1 MRPGASSER
10 AVILAPT
17 GRDAAVAAA
26 LIKEAGYYANICG
39 DLAALMHE
47 IEGGAG
53 LAVIADEAIKTADLR
68 GLMRWLNDQPSWSD
82 FPIVLLTHQG
92 GGPERNPDAARLG
105 QVLGNVTFIE
115 RPFHPTTLV
124 SIVGSAVR
132 GRRRQY
138 QTRAILEDLTESEGL
153 LQTALNAGH
162 LGALELHLPEF
173 ELEASDTCKAFFGR
187 KPGDPFSYQDLLAA
201 VHPDDRARRLEVLE
215 RAIKTG
221 KDYSIEYRNIWPDG
235 SQHWVDVR
243 ARAVRRPDG
252 SIKSLVGVSS
262 DITARK
268 VAEIERENLLA
279 QLAAERTAL
288 AELTATLEQR
298 VEQRTA
304 DLMKEVAAREKA
316 QEQLRQAQK
325 METIGQLTG
334 GVAHDFN
341 NLLMA
346 VMGNLDLLR
355 KRIPDDPR
363 LHRLIDGALQ
373 GAERGASLTQ
383 RLLAFARQQDLRAVP
398 VDLRALIQ
406 GMIDLLERS
415 LGPRVALRLDLP
427 EGLPPARVDAN
438 QLELAILNLAINAR
452 DAMPDGGSIDIR
464 VAEYQA
470 SDDPALKPGRYLKLS
485 VIDTGKGMTPEILK
499 RAVEPFF
506 SSKPLGKGT
515 GLGLSMVH
523 GLAVQLGGAL
533 QLIEH
538 GRKGHHRDA
547 GAAGRDR
554 GAGSRKSRAQRRNKV
569 NRSAVILFVD
579 DDPLIAMSTTEMLE
593 DLGHQ
598 RDRRQF
604 RPACARHHQERA
616 ADRPDD
622 DRSCDARHDRHRTG
636 RGLARGAAVAA
647 DPARD
652 RLCRTA
658 RRRPA
663 RSAAAGKA
671 LSPGP
676 VARPARSIAGRLNA
690 CRISLAPLLRR
701 SASRCGGPA
710 AGPQR
715 SATLSRGSGLNAP
728 LTIPPQQSSP
738 RPFAAS
744 GGGPRP
750 STAVEG
756 DATWISRRFLQK
768 RRQPSTRSG
777 PGSPMRSSGIRC
789 AAACSSTSSACPAP
803 ARATGPSA
811 CSRSR
816 PMRCGR
822 RPISSPTSRTPTI
835 WPSRPDFRRFRLF
848 CPLKSTAATAAA
860 RLSLN

>member
-1 MRPGASSER
+1 VKPGASSER

-17 GRDAAVAAA
+17 GRDAAVAGA
-26 LIKEAGYYANICG
+26 LIREAGYYANVCG
-39 DLAALMHE
+39 DLAALLHE

-68 GLMRWLNDQPSWSD
+68 GLMKWLNDQPSWSD

-138 QTRAILEDLTESEGL
+138 QTRAILADLTESEGL

-173 ELEASDTCKAFFGR
+173 ELEASDTCKKFFGR
-187 KPGDPFSYQDLLAA
+187 GPDQPFSYQDLLAA
-201 VHPDDRARRLEVLE
+201 VHPDDRARRLEVVDH
-215 RAIKTG
+215 AIKTG
-221 KDYSIEYRNIWPDG
+221 HDYSIEYRNIWPDG

-252 SIKSLVGVSS
+252 SIKSLVGVCS

-288 AELTATLEQR
+288 AELTATLELR

-355 KRIPDDPR
+355 KRIPNEPR
-363 LHRLIDGALQ
+363 LQRLIDGAIQ

-406 GMIDLLERS
+406 GMSDLLERS
-415 LGPRVALRLDLP
+415 LGPRVGLRLDLP
-427 EGLPPARVDAN
+427 QGLPLARIDAN

-464 VAEYQA
+464 VDEYQA
-470 SDDPALKPGRYLKLS
+470 SNDPVLKSGRYLRLS
-485 VIDTGKGMTPEILK
+485 VIDTGMGMTSEILK

-533 QLIEH
+533 QLSSTV
-538 GRKGHHRDA
+538 GKGTTA
-547 GAAGRDR
+547 TLVLPVATSLPEAESPPPAAP
-554 GAGSRKSRAQRRNKV
+554 KV

-593 DLGHQ
+593 DLGHRVIGASSGPHALDIIRSGQ
-598 RDRRQF
+598 PIDLMMTDHVMPGMTGIELAAASRQV
-604 RPACARHHQERA
+604 RPSLPILLATGYAELPEGAQLDLPRLAKPYHQ
-616 ADRPDD
+616 DQ
-622 DRSCDARHDRHRTG
+622 
-636 RGLARGAAVAA
+636 L
-647 DPARD
+647 RD
-652 RLCRTA
+652 RLDQL
-658 RRRPA
+658 
-663 RSAAAGKA
+663 
-671 LSPGP
+671 LS
-676 VARPARSIAGRLNA
+676 
-690 CRISLAPLLRR
+690 
-701 SASRCGGPA
+701 
-710 AGPQR
+710 
-715 SATLSRGSGLNAP
+715 
-728 LTIPPQQSSP
+728 
-738 RPFAAS
+738 
-744 GGGPRP
+744 
-750 STAVEG
+750 
-756 DATWISRRFLQK
+756 
-768 RRQPSTRSG
+768 
-777 PGSPMRSSGIRC
+777 
-789 AAACSSTSSACPAP
+789 
-803 ARATGPSA
+803 
-811 CSRSR
+811 
-816 PMRCGR
+816 
-822 RPISSPTSRTPTI
+822 
-835 WPSRPDFRRFRLF
+835 
-848 CPLKSTAATAAA
+848 
-860 RLSLN
+860 

>member
-1 MRPGASSER
+1 VKPGASSER
-10 AVILAPT
+10 TVILAPT
-17 GRDAAVAAA
+17 GRDATVAAG
-26 LIKEAGYYANICG
+26 LIKEAGYYANVCS
-39 DLAALMHE
+39 DLAALLHE

-92 GGPERNPDAARLG
+92 GGPERNPDAVRLG
-105 QVLGNVTFIE
+105 QILGNVTFIE

-124 SIVGSAVR
+124 SVVGSAVR

-173 ELEASDTCKAFFGR
+173 ELEASDTCKRFYGR
-187 KPGDPFSYQDLLAA
+187 EPGDPFTYQDLMAA
-201 VHPDDRARRLEVLE
+201 VHPDDRERRFEVLD
-215 RAIKTG
+215 RTIKTG

-243 ARAVRRPDG
+243 ARVVRRPDG

-268 VAEIERENLLA
+268 VAEIERETLLA

-298 VEQRTA
+298 VVQRTA

-355 KRIPDDPR
+355 KRLPDDPR

-398 VDLRALIQ
+398 VDLRTLIL

-415 LGPRVALRLDLP
+415 LGPRIALRLDIP
-427 EGLPPARVDAN
+427 EGLPPARIDAN

-452 DAMPDGGSIDIR
+452 DAMPDGGSIEIK
-464 VAEYQA
+464 VVEHQA
-470 SDDPALKPGRYLKLS
+470 SGDPALAAGSYLKLS
-485 VIDTGKGMTPEILK
+485 VADTGKGMTPEILK
-499 RAVEPFF
+499 RAIEPFF

-533 QLIEH
+533 QLASTL
-538 GRKGHHRDA
+538 GKGTSATLLLPVATSMPKAESPAH
-547 GAAGRDR
+547 
-554 GAGSRKSRAQRRNKV
+554 KPQKV

-598 RDRRQF
+598 VIGANSGLHALDILRSEQPIDLMMTDHVMPGMTGVELAAASRQV
-604 RPACARHHQERA
+604 RPSLPILLATGYAELPEGAQLDLPRLAKPYHQ
-616 ADRPDD
+616 DQ
-622 DRSCDARHDRHRTG
+622 
-636 RGLARGAAVAA
+636 L
-647 DPARD
+647 RD
-652 RLCRTA
+652 RLDQ
-658 RRRPA
+658 
-663 RSAAAGKA
+663 
-671 LSPGP
+671 
-676 VARPARSIAGRLNA
+676 
-690 CRISLAPLLRR
+690 LL
-701 SASRCGGPA
+701 G
-710 AGPQR
+710 
-715 SATLSRGSGLNAP
+715 
-728 LTIPPQQSSP
+728 
-738 RPFAAS
+738 
-744 GGGPRP
+744 
-750 STAVEG
+750 
-756 DATWISRRFLQK
+756 
-768 RRQPSTRSG
+768 
-777 PGSPMRSSGIRC
+777 
-789 AAACSSTSSACPAP
+789 
-803 ARATGPSA
+803 
-811 CSRSR
+811 
-816 PMRCGR
+816 
-822 RPISSPTSRTPTI
+822 
-835 WPSRPDFRRFRLF
+835 
-848 CPLKSTAATAAA
+848 
-860 RLSLN
+860 

>member
-17 GRDAAVAAA
+17 GRDATVAAA
-26 LIKEAGYYANICG
+26 LIKEAGFYANICT
-39 DLAALMHE
+39 DLAALLHE

-68 GLMRWLNDQPSWSD
+68 GLVRWLNDQPSWSD

-92 GGPERNPDAARLG
+92 GGPERNPDAVRLG

-124 SIVGSAVR
+124 SVVGSAVR

-138 QTRAILEDLTESEGL
+138 QTRAILADLTESEDL

-173 ELEASDTCKAFFGR
+173 ELEASDTCRAFFGR
-187 KPGDPFSYQDLLAA
+187 KPGEPFSYQDLLAA
-201 VHPDDRARRLEVLE
+201 VHPDDRARRMEVVE
-215 RAIKTG
+215 QTIKTG
-221 KDYSIEYRNIWPDG
+221 QDYSIEYRNIWPDG

-268 VAEIERENLLA
+268 VAEIERESLLA

-355 KRIPDDPR
+355 KRLPNDPR

-398 VDLRALIQ
+398 MDLRGLIQ

-415 LGPRVALRLDLP
+415 LGPRIALRLELP

-438 QLELAILNLAINAR
+438 QLELAVLNLAINAR
-452 DAMPDGGSIDIR
+452 DAMPDGGSIEIR
-464 VAEYQA
+464 LAEHQA
-470 SDDPALKPGRYLKLS
+470 SGDPVLKSGRYLKLS

-499 RAVEPFF
+499 RAIEPFF

-533 QLIEH
+533 QLSSTV
-538 GRKGHHRDA
+538 GKGTTA
-547 GAAGRDR
+547 TLLLPVATAVPE
-554 GAGSRKSRAQRRNKV
+554 AEIPAQTLQKV

-593 DLGHQ
+593 DLGHHVIGASSGLHALDILKSEQ
-598 RDRRQF
+598 PLDLMMTDHVMPGMTGVELAAASRAV
-604 RPACARHHQERA
+604 RPSLPILLATGYAELPDGAQLDLPRLAKPYHQ
-616 ADRPDD
+616 DQ
-622 DRSCDARHDRHRTG
+622 
-636 RGLARGAAVAA
+636 L
-647 DPARD
+647 RD
-652 RLCRTA
+652 RLDQ
-658 RRRPA
+658 
-663 RSAAAGKA
+663 
-671 LSPGP
+671 
-676 VARPARSIAGRLNA
+676 
-690 CRISLAPLLRR
+690 LLG
-701 SASRCGGPA
+701 A
-710 AGPQR
+710 
-715 SATLSRGSGLNAP
+715 
-728 LTIPPQQSSP
+728 
-738 RPFAAS
+738 
-744 GGGPRP
+744 
-750 STAVEG
+750 
-756 DATWISRRFLQK
+756 
-768 RRQPSTRSG
+768 
-777 PGSPMRSSGIRC
+777 
-789 AAACSSTSSACPAP
+789 
-803 ARATGPSA
+803 
-811 CSRSR
+811 
-816 PMRCGR
+816 
-822 RPISSPTSRTPTI
+822 
-835 WPSRPDFRRFRLF
+835 
-848 CPLKSTAATAAA
+848 
-860 RLSLN
+860 

>member
-1 MRPGASSER
+1 VRPGASSER

-17 GRDAAVAAA
+17 GRDASVAAV

-39 DLAALMHE
+39 DLAAMMHE

-68 GLMRWLNDQPSWSD
+68 GLVRWLNDQPSWSD

-92 GGPERNPDAARLG
+92 GGPERNPDAVRLG

-124 SIVGSAVR
+124 SVVGSAVR

-138 QTRAILEDLTESEGL
+138 QTRAILADLTESEGL
-153 LQTALNAGH
+153 LQTALSAGH
-162 LGALELHLPEF
+162 LGALELHLPEL

-187 KPGDPFSYQDLLAA
+187 KPGEPFSYQDLLAA
-201 VHPDDRARRLEVLE
+201 VHPDDRARRLDVLDQT
-215 RAIKTG
+215 IKTG
-221 KDYSIEYRNIWPDG
+221 MDYSIEYRNVWPDG

-363 LHRLIDGALQ
+363 LHRLIDGAVQ

-398 VDLRALIQ
+398 VDLRSLIQ
-406 GMIDLLERS
+406 GMSDLLERS
-415 LGPRVALRLDLP
+415 LGPRVALRLDIP
-427 EGLPPARVDAN
+427 QGLPAARVDAN

-452 DAMPDGGSIDIR
+452 DAMPDGGSIDIK
-464 VAEYQA
+464 VVQYQA
-470 SDDPALKPGRYLKLS
+470 CNDPALKSGSYLKLS
-485 VIDTGKGMTPEILK
+485 VIDTGVGMTSEILK
-499 RAVEPFF
+499 RSIEPFF

-533 QLIEH
+533 QLSSAV
-538 GRKGHHRDA
+538 GKGTTATLVLPVATNAPEAESPAR
-547 GAAGRDR
+547 AA
-554 GAGSRKSRAQRRNKV
+554 QKV

-593 DLGHQ
+593 DLGHHVIGASSGLHALDIIRSEQ
-598 RDRRQF
+598 PIDLMMTDHVMPGMTGIELAAASRQV
-604 RPACARHHQERA
+604 RPSLPILLATGYAELPDGTQLDLPRLAKPYHQEQ
-616 ADRPDD
+616 
-622 DRSCDARHDRHRTG
+622 
-636 RGLARGAAVAA
+636 L
-647 DPARD
+647 RD
-652 RLCRTA
+652 RLDQ
-658 RRRPA
+658 
-663 RSAAAGKA
+663 
-671 LSPGP
+671 
-676 VARPARSIAGRLNA
+676 
-690 CRISLAPLLRR
+690 LL
-701 SASRCGGPA
+701 G
-710 AGPQR
+710 
-715 SATLSRGSGLNAP
+715 
-728 LTIPPQQSSP
+728 
-738 RPFAAS
+738 
-744 GGGPRP
+744 
-750 STAVEG
+750 
-756 DATWISRRFLQK
+756 
-768 RRQPSTRSG
+768 
-777 PGSPMRSSGIRC
+777 
-789 AAACSSTSSACPAP
+789 
-803 ARATGPSA
+803 
-811 CSRSR
+811 
-816 PMRCGR
+816 
-822 RPISSPTSRTPTI
+822 
-835 WPSRPDFRRFRLF
+835 
-848 CPLKSTAATAAA
+848 
-860 RLSLN
+860 

>member
-1 MRPGASSER
+1 VKPGASSER

-17 GRDAAVAAA
+17 GRDASVAAG
-26 LIKEAGYYANICG
+26 LIREAGYYANICA

-47 IEGGAG
+47 VEAGAG

-68 GLMRWLNDQPSWSD
+68 PLTRWLSDQRSWSD

-92 GGPERNPDAARLG
+92 GGPERNPDAMRLG

-162 LGALELHLPEF
+162 LGALELHLPEL
-173 ELEASDTCKAFFGR
+173 ELEASDTCKRFFGR
-187 KPGDPFSYQDLLAA
+187 RPGELFSYEDLLAA
-201 VHPDDRARRLEVLE
+201 VHPDDRPRRHAVL
-215 RAIKTG
+215 RQALKTG

-252 SIKSLVGVSS
+252 SIKSLVGVLS

-334 GVAHDFN
+334 GIAHDFN

-363 LHRLIDGALQ
+363 LHRLINGALQ

-398 VDLRALIQ
+398 IDLRGLIQ
-406 GMIDLLERS
+406 GMVDLLERS
-415 LGPRVALRLDLP
+415 LGPRIALRLDLP
-427 EGLPPARVDAN
+427 DGLPPARVDAN
-438 QLELAILNLAINAR
+438 QLELAVLNLAINAR
-452 DAMPDGGSIDIR
+452 DAMPDGGSIDIKI
-464 VAEYQA
+464 EQYQA
-470 SDDPALKPGRYLKLS
+470 NGDPSLKTGSYLKLS

-523 GLAVQLGGAL
+523 GLAVQLGGTL
-533 QLIEH
+533 QLSSALGKGTTATLILPVATASPEIESPNY
-538 GRKGHHRDA
+538 RP
-547 GAAGRDR
+547 
-554 GAGSRKSRAQRRNKV
+554 QKV

-579 DDPLIAMSTTEMLE
+579 DDPLIALSTMEMLE
-593 DLGHQ
+593 DLGHRVIGASSGLHALDIIRSEQ
-598 RDRRQF
+598 PIDLMMTDHVMPGMTGIELAAASREL
-604 RPACARHHQERA
+604 RPSLPILLATGYAELPDGAKLDLPRLAKPYHQ
-616 ADRPDD
+616 DQ
-622 DRSCDARHDRHRTG
+622 
-636 RGLARGAAVAA
+636 L
-647 DPARD
+647 RD
-652 RLCRTA
+652 RLDQ
-658 RRRPA
+658 
-663 RSAAAGKA
+663 
-671 LSPGP
+671 
-676 VARPARSIAGRLNA
+676 
-690 CRISLAPLLRR
+690 LL
-701 SASRCGGPA
+701 G
-710 AGPQR
+710 
-715 SATLSRGSGLNAP
+715 
-728 LTIPPQQSSP
+728 
-738 RPFAAS
+738 
-744 GGGPRP
+744 
-750 STAVEG
+750 
-756 DATWISRRFLQK
+756 
-768 RRQPSTRSG
+768 
-777 PGSPMRSSGIRC
+777 
-789 AAACSSTSSACPAP
+789 
-803 ARATGPSA
+803 
-811 CSRSR
+811 
-816 PMRCGR
+816 
-822 RPISSPTSRTPTI
+822 
-835 WPSRPDFRRFRLF
+835 
-848 CPLKSTAATAAA
+848 
-860 RLSLN
+860 

>member
-26 LIKEAGYYANICG
+26 LIHEAGFYANIAG

-47 IEGGAG
+47 IGAGAG

-68 GLMRWLNDQPSWSD
+68 GLVTWLNEQPSWSD

-105 QVLGNVTFIE
+105 QALGNVTFIE

-173 ELEASDTCKAFFGR
+173 ELEASDTCKTFYGR
-187 KPGDPFSYQDLLAA
+187 KPGDPFSYQDLLDA
-201 VHPDDRARRLEVLE
+201 VHPDDRAPRQQALGHSIR
-215 RAIKTG
+215 TG
-221 KDYSIEYRNIWPDG
+221 KDYSFEYRNIWPDG
-235 SQHWVDVR
+235 SVHWVDVR

-268 VAEIERENLLA
+268 TSEIERENLLA
-279 QLAAERTAL
+279 QLASERTAL

-298 VEQRTA
+298 VEERTA
-304 DLMKEVAAREKA
+304 ELMKEVAAREKA

-363 LHRLIDGALQ
+363 LHRLIDGAVQ

-383 RLLAFARQQDLRAVP
+383 RLLAFARQQDLKAVP
-398 VDLRALIQ
+398 VDLGALVQ

-415 LGPRVALRLDLP
+415 LGPRIVLRMDIP
-427 EGLPPARVDAN
+427 ANLPPARIDAN

-452 DAMPDGGSIDIR
+452 DAMPEGGSIDIK
-464 VAEYQA
+464 VAEYRSSGDA
-470 SDDPALKPGRYLKLS
+470 TLKPGGYLKVS
-485 VIDTGKGMTPEILK
+485 VIDTGKGMTPDILK
-499 RAVEPFF
+499 KAIEPFF

-533 QLIEH
+533 QLTSTV
-538 GRKGHHRDA
+538 GKGTTA
-547 GAAGRDR
+547 TLILPVATAAPE
-554 GAGSRKSRAQRRNKV
+554 AESPAHATAKV

-579 DDPLIAMSTTEMLE
+579 DDPLIAMSTMEMLE
-593 DLGHQ
+593 DLGHKVIGANSGLHALDIIKSEQ
-598 RDRRQF
+598 PIDLMMTDHVMPGMTGIELAAASREV
-604 RPACARHHQERA
+604 RPSLPILLATGYADLPEGTQLDLPRLAKPYHQ
-616 ADRPDD
+616 DQ
-622 DRSCDARHDRHRTG
+622 
-636 RGLARGAAVAA
+636 L
-647 DPARD
+647 RD
-652 RLCRTA
+652 RLDQ
-658 RRRPA
+658 
-663 RSAAAGKA
+663 
-671 LSPGP
+671 
-676 VARPARSIAGRLNA
+676 
-690 CRISLAPLLRR
+690 LL
-701 SASRCGGPA
+701 G
-710 AGPQR
+710 
-715 SATLSRGSGLNAP
+715 
-728 LTIPPQQSSP
+728 
-738 RPFAAS
+738 
-744 GGGPRP
+744 
-750 STAVEG
+750 
-756 DATWISRRFLQK
+756 
-768 RRQPSTRSG
+768 
-777 PGSPMRSSGIRC
+777 
-789 AAACSSTSSACPAP
+789 
-803 ARATGPSA
+803 
-811 CSRSR
+811 
-816 PMRCGR
+816 
-822 RPISSPTSRTPTI
+822 
-835 WPSRPDFRRFRLF
+835 
-848 CPLKSTAATAAA
+848 
-860 RLSLN
+860 

>member
-1 MRPGASSER
+1 MKPGASSER

-39 DLAALMHE
+39 DLAALIHE

-53 LAVIADEAIKTADLR
+53 LAVIAEEAIKTADLR
-68 GLMRWLNDQPSWSD
+68 GLMRWLNEQPSWSD

-92 GGPERNPDAARLG
+92 GGPERNPDAVRLG

-124 SIVGSAVR
+124 SVVGSAVR

-138 QTRAILEDLTESEGL
+138 QTRAILENLTESEGL

-187 KPGDPFSYQDLLAA
+187 KPGDAFSYQDLLDA
-201 VHPDDRARRLEVLE
+201 VHPDDRARRIEVLE

-221 KDYSIEYRNIWPDG
+221 TDYNFEYRNIWPDG
-235 SQHWVDVR
+235 SEHWVDVR

-252 SIKSLVGVSS
+252 SLKSLVGVSS

-268 VAEIERENLLA
+268 VSEMERDTLLT

-355 KRIPDDPR
+355 KRMPDDPR

-398 VDLRALIQ
+398 VDLRSLIQ

-415 LGPRVALRLDLP
+415 LGSRIALRLDIP
-427 EGLPPARVDAN
+427 EGLPAARIDAN

-452 DAMPDGGSIDIR
+452 DAMPDGGSIDIK
-464 VAEYQA
+464 VALSQVSGE
-470 SDDPALKPGRYLKLS
+470 PGLKPGSYLRLS
-485 VIDTGKGMTPEILK
+485 VIDTGTGMPPEILK

-533 QLIEH
+533 QLSSAV
-538 GRKGHHRDA
+538 GKGTTA
-547 GAAGRDR
+547 TLLLPAATT
-554 GAGSRKSRAQRRNKV
+554 APETESPVLATPKV

-593 DLGHQ
+593 DLGHHVIGVSSGLRALDIIRSEQ
-598 RDRRQF
+598 PIDLMMTDHVMPGMTGIELAAASRQV
-604 RPACARHHQERA
+604 RPTLPILLATGYAELPEGIQVDLPRLAKPYHQ
-616 ADRPDD
+616 DQ
-622 DRSCDARHDRHRTG
+622 
-636 RGLARGAAVAA
+636 L
-647 DPARD
+647 RD
-652 RLCRTA
+652 RLDQ
-658 RRRPA
+658 
-663 RSAAAGKA
+663 
-671 LSPGP
+671 
-676 VARPARSIAGRLNA
+676 
-690 CRISLAPLLRR
+690 LL
-701 SASRCGGPA
+701 G
-710 AGPQR
+710 
-715 SATLSRGSGLNAP
+715 
-728 LTIPPQQSSP
+728 
-738 RPFAAS
+738 
-744 GGGPRP
+744 
-750 STAVEG
+750 
-756 DATWISRRFLQK
+756 
-768 RRQPSTRSG
+768 
-777 PGSPMRSSGIRC
+777 
-789 AAACSSTSSACPAP
+789 
-803 ARATGPSA
+803 
-811 CSRSR
+811 
-816 PMRCGR
+816 
-822 RPISSPTSRTPTI
+822 
-835 WPSRPDFRRFRLF
+835 
-848 CPLKSTAATAAA
+848 
-860 RLSLN
+860 